1 VVTTINRRDTIMSA
15 QETKQ
20 TTTTFHTDELTEAQA
35 VERDAFVGRIFA
47 SSLGGLEM
55 LTISL
60 GNRLGLYQALWEHGP
75 ATSKE
80 LAART
85 GASER
90 YIREWL
96 EQQSAAGI
104 LTVDDASAGALTR
117 RYNLPVEHAEVLL
130 DETSLNYLAPL
141 TSISYGLG
149 AQLPAVAEAFQHG
162 GGVPW
167 ADYGEE
173 GRAGQAALNRP
184 AFDQLLGQV
193 WLPSVADV
201 HARLE
206 ADPPARVA
214 DIACGYG
221 WSSVGIARAYPNVRV
236 DGFDSDEPSILA
248 ARAIAE
254 RNGLADRLTFTTHD
268 AADPAL
274 AGRYDL
280 VTIFEALHDMAHPVE
295 ALRTV
300 RRLVAEG
307 GAVIIMDERVGETF
321 TAPTDEIERLMYSA
335 SVLLCLPSG
344 MAEQPSA
351 GTGTV
356 MRPDTLRRYASEAGF
371 REVEILPI
379 EHPFFRF
386 YRLYA

>member
-1 VVTTINRRDTIMSA
+1 MSVQSTQQQTPSESVNVA
-15 QETKQ
+15 QT
-20 TTTTFHTDELTEAQA
+20 LTEEQTAR
-35 VERDAFVGRIFA
+35 RDAFVGRIFQ
-47 SSLGGLEM
+47 SSLAGLEM
-55 LTISL
+55 LTVYL
-60 GNRLGLYQALWEHGP
+60 GNRLGLYQALAEHGP
-75 ATSKE
+75 ATSTE

-85 GASER
+85 NTSER

-96 EQQSAAGI
+96 EQQAAADI
-104 LTVDDASAGALTR
+104 LQVDDVAAAARER
-117 RYNLPVEHAEVLL
+117 RYRLPGEYVEVLL

-141 TSISYGLG
+141 LGIAHGLG
-149 AQLPAVAEAFQHG
+149 AQLPAIAEAFQHG

-167 ADYGEE
+167 SDFGDLARE
-173 GRAGQAALNRP
+173 GQAALNRP
-184 AFDQLLGQV
+184 VFDQLLGQV
-193 WLPSVADV
+193 WLPSIADV
-201 HARLE
+201 HARLQ

-221 WSSVGIARAYPNVRV
+221 WSSVGIARAYPNVHV
-236 DGFDSDEPSILA
+236 DGFDSDEPSIAA

-307 GAVIIMDERVGETF
+307 GAVIVMDERVGESF
-321 TAPTDEIERLMYSA
+321 TAPADEIERLMYSA

-356 MRPDTLRRYASEAGF
+356 MRPDTVRRYASEAGF

>member
-1 VVTTINRRDTIMSA
+1 MNMSA
-15 QETKQ
+15 QSTQQQTPGDAVNAAETLTDEQ
-20 TTTTFHTDELTEAQA
+20 TTR
-35 VERDAFVGRIFA
+35 RDAFVGRIFQSGLA
-47 SSLGGLEM
+47 GLEM
-55 LTISL
+55 LTVYL
-60 GNRLGLYQALWEHGP
+60 GNRLGLYQALAEHGP
-75 ATSKE
+75 ATSVD
-80 LAART
+80 LATRT
-85 GASER
+85 GTSER

-96 EQQSAAGI
+96 EQQAAADI
-104 LTVDDASAGALTR
+104 LQVDDAAAAAKER
-117 RYNLPVEHAEVLL
+117 CFRLPTEYAEVLL

-141 TSISYGLG
+141 ASMSYGLG

-167 ADYGEE
+167 SDYGEE
-173 GRAGQAALNRP
+173 GRSGQAAINRP

-193 WLPSVADV
+193 WLPSIADV
-201 HARLE
+201 HARLQ
-206 ADPPARVA
+206 ADQPARVA

-236 DGFDSDEPSILA
+236 DGFDSDEPSIAA

-254 RNGLADRLTFTTHD
+254 QNGLADRVTFTTHD

-307 GAVIIMDERVGETF
+307 GAVIVMDERVGETF
-321 TAPTDEIERLMYSA
+321 TAPADEVERFMYTC

-351 GTGTV
+351 GTGAV
-356 MRPDTLRRYASEAGF
+356 MRPDTVRRYASEAGL

>member
-1 VVTTINRRDTIMSA
+1 MTTSNAQQQQQATPMTIDA
-15 QETKQ
+15 DH
-20 TTTTFHTDELTEAQA
+20 FTEEQVAA
-35 VERDAFVGRIFA
+35 RDAFVGRIFGSA
-47 SSLGGLEM
+47 LGGLEA
-55 LTISL
+55 LSVYL
-60 GNRLGLYQALWEHGP
+60 GSRLGLYQALTRSGP
-75 ATSKE
+75 VTSKE
-80 LAART
+80 LAAAT
-85 GASER
+85 NTSER

-96 EQQSAAGI
+96 EQQAVADI
-104 LTVDDASAGALTR
+104 LKVEDATVGPLER
-117 RYNLPVEHAEVLL
+117 RYWLPAEHAEPLI
-130 DETSLNYLAPL
+130 DETSLNFMAPL
-141 TSISYGLG
+141 ASALYGL
-149 AQLPAVAEAFQHG
+149 AAKIPAVADAYQHG

-173 GRAGQAALNRP
+173 GRAGQAGLNRP
-184 AFDQLLGQV
+184 VFDQLLGQV
-193 WLPSVADV
+193 WLPSIADV
-201 HARLE
+201 HARLQ
-206 ADPPARVA
+206 ADPPARIA

-221 WSSVGIARAYPNVRV
+221 WSSVGIARAYPKVEI
-236 DGFDSDEPSILA
+236 DGFDSDEPSIAA

-254 RNGLADRLTFTTHD
+254 QNGLADRLNFTTRD

-280 VTIFEALHDMAHPVE
+280 VTVFEALHDMARPVE
-295 ALRTV
+295 ALRTI

-321 TAPTDEIERLMYSA
+321 TAPSDEVERFMYCA
-335 SVLLCLPSG
+335 SIFLCLPSG

-356 MRPDTLRRYASEAGF
+356 MRPDTLRRYAGEAGF
-371 REVEILPI
+371 REVEILDI

>member
-1 VVTTINRRDTIMSA
+1 MSA
-15 QETKQ
+15 QSTQQQ
-20 TTTTFHTDELTEAQA
+20 TSGEPVKVTQTLTEAQA
-35 VERDAFVGRIFA
+35 AERDAFVGRIFGSA
-47 SSLGGLEM
+47 LGGLEM

-75 ATSKE
+75 ATSKK
-80 LAART
+80 LATRT

-96 EQQSAAGI
+96 EQQAAAAI
-104 LTVDDASAGALTR
+104 LTVDDASGGALNR
-117 RYNLPVEHAEVLL
+117 RYELPAEHAEALL

-141 TSISYGLG
+141 ASITYGLG
-149 AQLPAVAEAFQHG
+149 TQLLAVAEAFQHG

-167 ADYGEE
+167 SDYGDLARE
-173 GRAGQAALNRP
+173 GQAALNRP
-184 AFDQLLGQV
+184 VFDQLLGQV

-201 HARLE
+201 DTRLR
-206 ADPPARVA
+206 ANPPARVA

-221 WSSVGIARAYPNVRV
+221 WSSVGIARAYPNVHV
-236 DGFDSDEPSILA
+236 DGFDSDEPSIVA

-321 TAPTDEIERLMYSA
+321 TAPADEIERLMYSA

-351 GTGTV
+351 GTGTI
-356 MRPDTLRRYASEAGF
+356 MRPDTVRRYASEAGF

>member
-1 VVTTINRRDTIMSA
+1 MSVQSTQQQTSGEPVNVA
-15 QETKQ
+15 ET
-20 TTTTFHTDELTEAQA
+20 LTEEQTAR
-35 VERDAFVGRIFA
+35 RDAFVGRIFGSA
-47 SSLGGLEM
+47 LGALEM
-55 LTISL
+55 LTVYL
-60 GNRLGLYQALWEHGP
+60 GNRLGLYQALWDHGP
-75 ATSKE
+75 ATSTE

-96 EQQSAAGI
+96 EQQAAADI
-104 LTVDDASAGALTR
+104 LRVDDVAAAARER
-117 RYNLPVEHAEVLL
+117 RYQLPVEHAEALL

-141 TSISYGLG
+141 SSIAFGLG
-149 AQLPAVAEAFQHG
+149 IQLPAVAEAFQHG

-167 ADYGEE
+167 SDYGDLARE
-173 GRAGQAALNRP
+173 GQAALNRP
-184 AFDQLLGQV
+184 VFDQLLGQV
-193 WLPSVADV
+193 WLPSIADV
-201 HARLE
+201 HARLQ

-236 DGFDSDEPSILA
+236 DGYDSDEPSIIA

-254 RNGLADRLTFTTHD
+254 RNGLTDRLTFTTHD

-295 ALRTV
+295 ALRAV

-307 GAVIIMDERVGETF
+307 GAVIIMDERVGESF
-321 TAPTDEIERLMYSA
+321 TAPADEIERLMYSA

-371 REVEILPI
+371 RQAEILPI

>member
-1 VVTTINRRDTIMSA
+1 MNMSVQSTQQQTSGEPVNVA
-15 QETKQ
+15 ET
-20 TTTTFHTDELTEAQA
+20 LTEEQTAR
-35 VERDAFVGRIFA
+35 RDAFVGRIFGSA
-47 SSLGGLEM
+47 LGALEM
-55 LTISL
+55 LTVYL
-60 GNRLGLYQALWEHGP
+60 GNRLGLYQALWDHGP
-75 ATSKE
+75 ATSTE

-96 EQQSAAGI
+96 EQQAAADI
-104 LTVDDASAGALTR
+104 LRVDDVAAAARER
-117 RYNLPVEHAEVLL
+117 RYQLPVEHAEALL

-141 TSISYGLG
+141 SSIAFGLG
-149 AQLPAVAEAFQHG
+149 IQLPAVAEAFQHG

-167 ADYGEE
+167 SDYGDLARE
-173 GRAGQAALNRP
+173 GQAALNRP
-184 AFDQLLGQV
+184 VFDQLLGQV
-193 WLPSVADV
+193 WLPSIADV
-201 HARLE
+201 HARLQ

-236 DGFDSDEPSILA
+236 DGYDSDEPSIIA

-254 RNGLADRLTFTTHD
+254 RNGLTDRLTFTTHD

-295 ALRTV
+295 ALRAV

-307 GAVIIMDERVGETF
+307 GAVIIMDERVGESF
-321 TAPTDEIERLMYSA
+321 TAPADEIERLMYSA

-371 REVEILPI
+371 RQAEILPI